1 MLEMGKGTNNVDIQP
16 HLAPS
21 EKVLSVFGPFYA
33 TSHRVVRLDAKNGP
47 SRGYLLEIP
56 YHELTSVELMRQPNH
71 PLMVLGAF
79 IILLGFFLT
88 GILYFSSIFAILV
101 GGAILFGG
109 ARGKPGYYQIY
120 AREMPRHA
128 ERYWQVEYNRS
139 GSFIATV
146 RSVIGQM
153 PDF

>member
-1 MLEMGKGTNNVDIQP
+1 MLGKRVNHVDIQP
-16 HLAPS
+16 HLSPS
-21 EKVLSVFGPFYA
+21 EKVLSAFGPFYA
-33 TSHRVVRLDAKNGP
+33 TSHRVVRLDPKNGP
-47 SRGYLLEIP
+47 SRGHLLEIP
-56 YHELTSVELMRQPNH
+56 YHQLTSVELMRRPNH

-101 GGAILFGG
+101 GGAILFAG
-109 ARGKPGYYQIY
+109 ARGRPGYYQIY